1 MNRRLLALALACA
14 LPLAA
19 APASAQ
25 APKPGKYYEDSANL
39 GFKVKV
45 PDGYSFIPPEPD
57 DPNLIGKYSAGH
69 QKGVLIPPNK
79 YWEYTAWLVAFDRRP
94 VDPKAAAARTGPKF
108 MASKAKDVAD
118 WVEKRTGAPGWKLE
132 SEKPTTISKV
142 EAVEYQFTNQLDG
155 VDVALY
161 AMLYKLQPDLDLA
174 IVFNGPG
181 EKKWSKFENV
191 YRQMARSFQPIAVER
206 PAVAETGGPASL
218 RDRKRAAL
226 QRELAG
232 QPGWNLYE
240 TPNYFLVSN
249 NTDKQFLEE
258 LMERLDA
265 IRLVYEETYPAS
277 KAQELRQ
284 LAKEAAAAKA
294 SQDPEPVPADGEP
307 RTVAEAA
314 DPMER
319 SRCSVVRVCASAQQY
334 HSYGGPEG
342 SAGFFNSN
350 TEELVIFDD
359 KAVGGRAQT
368 WKTMNH
374 EAFHQ
379 YIFNF
384 FGNLAPHSW
393 YNEGTGDF
401 YSGYEYKNKRFTLKP
416 FDWRERLIQ
425 GNIRQDK
432 PDDPTKKRTIVP
444 LQKLVRMTKQQYYE
458 QKTIGDN
465 YAQGW
470 SLIWFLRTGSKNARC
485 WNPAW
490 DSILDTYLRAL
501 VQTGDL
507 DKAVDEAFAGV
518 DWDQMESCWKS
529 YILQG

>member
-57 DPNLIGKYSAGH
+57 DPNLIGKYSAGES
-69 QKGVLIPPNK
+69 KDVLARSSQYK
-79 YWEYTAWLVAFDRRP
+79 WEYAAWLVKFDRRP
-94 VDPKAAAARTGPKF
+94 KEDGAGKDGPRF
-108 MASKAKDVAD
+108 MRKPAKDISD
-118 WVEKRTGAPGWKLE
+118 WVEKGVEIRGWKQE
-132 SEKPTTISKV
+132 SEKATTIAKV
-142 EAVEYQFTNQLDG
+142 EAVEYAFSAQHDS
-155 VDVALY
+155 VDVGLY
-161 AMLYKLQPDLDLA
+161 AMVYKLQPDLEIA
-174 IVFNGPG
+174 IVMNGLG
-181 EKKWSKFENV
+181 GKKWSKFENV
-191 YRQMARSFQPIAVER
+191 YRQMARSFQPIEVEK
-206 PAVAETGGPASL
+206 PAAAEAGGPASL
-218 RDRKRAAL
+218 RDRKRSAL

-294 SQDPEPVPADGEP
+294 SQEPEPAPADGEP

-334 HSYGGPEG
+334 HSYGGPDG

-425 GNIRQDK
+425 GNIRQD
-432 PDDPTKKRTIVP
+432 DPADAKKERTIVP
-444 LQKLVRMTKQQYYE
+444 LKKLVRMTKQQYYVPD
-458 QKTIGDN
+458 KAGDN

-470 SLIWFLRTGSKNARC
+470 SFIWFLRTGAKHARC

-518 DWDQMESCWKS
+518 DWDEIESCWKS